1 MQCSKEKAQ
10 IENTKQQIKLTDVA
24 TNLGHLDIQTG
35 CLGDSVWGTES
46 HSAQQVWCV
55 GIQ

>member
-1 MQCSKEKAQ
+1 MQCSKENTQ

-46 HSAQQVWCV
+46 NSAQQVWCV